1 MAKEDLTQEEL
12 KKDAPRRGYITLG
25 INTGEDNVRY
35 CYALACSI
43 LNCDP
48 NASITLVVDKGQSGT
63 VPSYY
68 EHVFDY
74 MIELPYG
81 NSTPPMIDSSIVKCN
96 LIHIWNV
103 MSHISCV
110 SM

>member
-81 NSTPPMIDSSIVKCN
+81 NSAHKDGFYGMNLWQIFRTPHVKQY
-96 LIHIWNV
+96 
-103 MSHISCV
+103 M
-110 SM
+110 